1 MRYLVDTNIL
11 LRLADNEDAKHPLV
25 SAAVNELVN
34 RSDEIVIAPQCIY
47 ELWAVVTR
55 PRSANGLEWTLRR
68 TRSEVN
74 RMLRI
79 FTLLSE
85 TPEVFTLWLE
95 LVTKHQVHGKKV
107 HDTKLAAIAK
117 AHNIEHLL
125 TPNVEDFKRFDLS
138 AVHPN
143 EVVVI

>member
-34 RSDEIVIAPQCIY
+34 RGEEIVIAPQCIY

-55 PRSANGLEWTLRR
+55 PRNANGLEWTLER
-68 TRSEVN
+68 THSEVN
-74 RMLRI
+74 RMLRV

-95 LVTKHQVHGKKV
+95 LVAKHQVHGKKV

-117 AHNIEHLL
+117 AHDIENLL
-125 TPNVEDFKRFDLS
+125 TLNPNDFKRFDMS
-138 AVHPN
+138 AIHPN
-143 EVVVI
+143 EVMA